1 MVDKITQTKR
11 DLSLRNCLY
20 DKYCQASPVKWIAD
34 IRTPNVTE
42 EGFQLMSSNTIVNGK
57 RYELVIRNLG
67 IQFMVKSLPEGCT
80 GYQIVRCARHESDIA
95 TISQGVL
102 SSPVSNAYSRQ
113 FEGNNDDYWVTKYH
127 MFCPTGFLTTNKF
140 IEGYNVHDQLVKDG
154 KDSKSQ
160 CMTNIDNDKLLQFV
174 SKEICYQPESFKQF
188 TKDKNIIYKNS
199 LFIWSQGR
207 S

>member
-1 MVDKITQTKR
+1 
-11 DLSLRNCLY
+11 
-20 DKYCQASPVKWIAD
+20 
-34 IRTPNVTE
+34 
-42 EGFQLMSSNTIVNGK
+42 MSSNTIVNGK

-113 FEGNNDDYWVTKYH
+113 YEGKDNEYYVTKYH

-140 IEGYNVHDQLVKDG
+140 IEGYNVH
-154 KDSKSQ
+154 
-160 CMTNIDNDKLLQFV
+160 N
-174 SKEICYQPESFKQF
+174 
-188 TKDKNIIYKNS
+188 
-199 LFIWSQGR
+199 
-207 S
+207 

>member
-1 MVDKITQTKR
+1 
-11 DLSLRNCLY
+11 
-20 DKYCQASPVKWIAD
+20 
-34 IRTPNVTE
+34 
-42 EGFQLMSSNTIVNGK
+42 
-57 RYELVIRNLG
+57 
-67 IQFMVKSLPEGCT
+67 MVKSLPEGCT

-154 KDSKSQ
+154 KNSRSQ

-199 LFIWSQGR
+199 LFYLELGAIISFVMTSMTLLGR
-207 S
+207 VKKVHGMIMDHQSVITKEQVLNL

>member
-1 MVDKITQTKR
+1 LIK
-11 DLSLRNCLY
+11 SLRRNEIYRYGIVLY

-42 EGFQLMSSNTIVNGK
+42 EGFELMSSNTIVNGK

-67 IQFMVKSLPEGCT
+67 IQFMVKSLPEDCT
-80 GYQIVRCARHESDIA
+80 GYQIVRCARHESDIS

-113 FEGNNDDYWVTKYH
+113 YEGNNEYYVTKYH

-140 IEGYNVHDQLVKDG
+140 IEGYDTHN
-154 KDSKSQ
+154 
-160 CMTNIDNDKLLQFV
+160 
-174 SKEICYQPESFKQF
+174 
-188 TKDKNIIYKNS
+188 
-199 LFIWSQGR
+199 
-207 S
+207 

>member
-1 MVDKITQTKR
+1 
-11 DLSLRNCLY
+11 
-20 DKYCQASPVKWIAD
+20 
-34 IRTPNVTE
+34 
-42 EGFQLMSSNTIVNGK
+42 MSSNTIVNGK

-102 SSPVSNAYSRQ
+102 SSPVSNAYSRSY
-113 FEGNNDDYWVTKYH
+113 EGDNDEYEVTKYH

-140 IEGYNVHDQLVKDG
+140 IEGYNVHNQLVWNGD
-154 KDSKSQ
+154 DLTSQ

-188 TKDKNIIYKNS
+188 TKDKKYYLQNSPFYLEPGATINS
-199 LFIWSQGR
+199 LTISMIHLEMEVIIQITEV
-207 S
+207 